1 MSPLDPQE
9 VTAVN
14 PVTETGRMAPKEY
27 DAVLLAS
34 FGGPE
39 GQEDVIPFLRNVT
52 RGRGIPDERLEEV
65 SHHYRANGGISPI
78 NQQNRELKA
87 ALEAELAA
95 RGIELP
101 VLWGNRN
108 WDPYIPQTLQDAYD
122 AGHRRLLMLTTSA
135 YSCYS
140 SCRQYRED
148 IGMALTETGLDGRL
162 EVDKV
167 RQYFDHPGFVEPFI
181 AGTAEGVADVR
192 AQLAAA
198 GNPDAP
204 IHVLFATHSIPTRDA
219 VAAGRSED
227 EPREFAEDSAYV
239 AQHLANGAEIMR
251 RVEADSGPVRAVV
264 PGLPVA
270 LRRSSYSVAGT
281 GHQRRHRGPRQ
292 TGRQGHRD
300 RAAGL
305 RQRPHGGGLGPRHR
319 SAADL
324 PGPGSRRHA
333 RADSGDAPPVCRGA
347 RGTHLRAD
355 GGEQRRGPPAVTGL
369 GPWYDVC
376 RPGCCENFRGEK
388 PTIAGAD
395 TTVGRARPLSG
406 RRAGREVTVRIGTR
420 ASKLALTQT
429 QQTADRLAA
438 VGGFDVELVH
448 VRTDGDVL
456 TGSLSQMGGTGVF
469 VAALRDALLRNECDV
484 AVHSLKDL
492 PTGRPGPGLAATP
505 PRVDVRDVLCARD
518 GLKLA
523 DLPKGARVGPAHPP
537 GGAAARRPAGPGHRG
552 HPRQRGHPA
561 GPRAR
566 VARQH
571 YRRCGGREVV

>member
-9 VTAVN
+9 DAAN
-14 PVTETGRMAPKEY
+14 PVTEAGRLAPKEY
-27 DAVLLAS
+27 DGVLLAS

-39 GQEDVIPFLRNVT
+39 GQDDVIPFLRNVT

-95 RGIELP
+95 RGIDLP

-181 AGTAEGVADVR
+181 AGTAEGVAEVR

-198 GNPDAP
+198 GKPDAP

-251 RVEADSGPVRAVV
+251 RVEADSGLSAPWSLVYQS
-264 PGLPVA
+264 
-270 LRRSSYSVAGT
+270 RSGAPHIPWLEPDINDAIGDLAKQGVAGIVIVPLGFVSDHMEVVWDLDT
-281 GHQRRHRGPRQ
+281 EALQ
-292 TGRQGHRD
+292 TCQDLGL
-300 RAAGL
+300 AAT
-305 RQRPHGGGLGPRHR
+305 RVPTP
-319 SAADL
+319 
-324 PGPGSRRHA
+324 
-333 RADSGDAPPVCRGA
+333 
-347 RGTHLRAD
+347 GTHRRFVEGLVELICERTAANNIAD
-355 GGEQRRGPPAVTGL
+355 RQAVTGL

-388 PTIAGAD
+388 PAIAGAD
-395 TTVGRARPLSG
+395 TTVGQGHDPYPA
-406 RRAGREVTVRIGTR
+406 AG
-420 ASKLALTQT
+420 Q
-429 QQTADRLAA
+429 
-438 VGGFDVELVH
+438 
-448 VRTDGDVL
+448 
-456 TGSLSQMGGTGVF
+456 
-469 VAALRDALLRNECDV
+469 DA
-484 AVHSLKDL
+484 K
-492 PTGRPGPGLAATP
+492 
-505 PRVDVRDVLCARD
+505 
-518 GLKLA
+518 
-523 DLPKGARVGPAHPP
+523 
-537 GGAAARRPAGPGHRG
+537 
-552 HPRQRGHPA
+552 
-561 GPRAR
+561 
-566 VARQH
+566 
-571 YRRCGGREVV
+571 